1 MTVRHWVRRV
11 ESSRRAEGG
20 REGGREGWRREGEEV
35 KEEWEREGGDMKK
48 EWERERVG

>member
-20 REGGREGWRREGEEV
+20 REGGRERWEGGRERDEGERV
-35 KEEWEREGGDMKK
+35 KR
-48 EWERERVG
+48 